1 MIQFLTLDAVIAGL
15 AISYII
21 TLCANWNEEKR
32 SYGVC
37 VLLFVI
43 NAALVIATVVN
54 EDVFGQTTTRR
65 LDSFCVDF
73 FEAVWGQHGFFRV
86 RVKV

>member
-1 MIQFLTLDAVIAGL
+1 MLPFSTLDAVITGL

-37 VLLFVI
+37 VLLFII

-54 EDVFGQTTTRR
+54 EDVFLSIIWIICLAINGSVLGRKR
-65 LDSFCVDF
+65 
-73 FEAVWGQHGFFRV
+73 
-86 RVKV
+86 

>member
-21 TLCANWNEEKR
+21 TFCANWNEEKR
-32 SYGVC
+32 SYSVC

-43 NAALVIATVVN
+43 NAALVIATIVN
-54 EDVFGQTTTRR
+54 EDIFLSILWIICLAINGSALGRKR
-65 LDSFCVDF
+65 
-73 FEAVWGQHGFFRV
+73 
-86 RVKV
+86 

>member
-1 MIQFLTLDAVIAGL
+1 MIPFLTLDAVIAGL
-15 AISYII
+15 AIIYII

-37 VLLFVI
+37 VLLFII

-54 EDVFGQTTTRR
+54 EDVFLSVLWIISLAINGSVLGSKR
-65 LDSFCVDF
+65 
-73 FEAVWGQHGFFRV
+73 
-86 RVKV
+86 

>member
-21 TLCANWNEEKR
+21 IHCANWNVEKR
-32 SYGVC
+32 SYSVC

-43 NAALVIATVVN
+43 NAAIVIATTVN
-54 EDVFGQTTTRR
+54 KDAFLFILWTVCLAINGAALGRKR
-65 LDSFCVDF
+65 
-73 FEAVWGQHGFFRV
+73 
-86 RVKV
+86 

>member
-32 SYGVC
+32 SYSVC
-37 VLLFVI
+37 MLLFVI
-43 NAALVIATVVN
+43 NAALVIATIVN
-54 EDVFGQTTTRR
+54 EDVFLSILWIICLAINGSVLGKKR
-65 LDSFCVDF
+65 
-73 FEAVWGQHGFFRV
+73 
-86 RVKV
+86 